1 MRKSAVSQGSRADV
15 VVTLALV
22 LLALLALVLPPT
34 VREPVASAVRQTA
47 GVPLIKLQERAEN
60 TRAAFLSHDSTSRI
74 VDSLALE
81 SMDVGA
87 LRSEN
92 AHLRDLL
99 GLASRLRWGFL
110 VSSADFIPA
119 DALGDRSLGREVML
133 TLNIG
138 SRSGVAPYSPVVAPQ
153 GVVGRVRSVDPTS
166 SLVELYSHENFR
178 LSAMTADQRVL
189 GIVRPHLGDSKDEY
203 MLEMGGVQFRD
214 TLDAGTVI
222 YTSGLGGTFPAYVP
236 VGTVV
241 RELGTAE
248 MWARTYLLAPVVRPG
263 DIRNVV
269 VLTPQRAVAGVEG
282 VWVSAPD
289 SAARATAAVG
299 DSIRADSLSRA
310 ASAMAA
316 TVRQRLLDSLKA
328 AGALVEPSPPSSA
341 AVPASTPTSPP
352 ATSPAPSTPASP
364 PPVAR
369 PAPPATDSAVQRPPP
384 EPAPTVPV
392 KPVTPPPAR

>member
-1 MRKSAVSQGSRADV
+1 VRRSSVSQGSRADV
-15 VVTLALV
+15 IVTLALV
-22 LLALLALVLPPT
+22 VLSLLALILPPA
-34 VREPVASAVRQTA
+34 VRDPVASAVRQTA
-47 GVPLIKLQERAEN
+47 GVPLIELQERAEN
-60 TRAAFLSHDSTSRI
+60 TRAAFLAHDSTSRV

-81 SMDVGA
+81 SMDVLA

-92 AHLRDLL
+92 EHLRELL
-99 GLASRLRWGFL
+99 GLAARLRWGFL
-110 VSSADFIPA
+110 VSSADFLPA
-119 DALGDRSLGREVML
+119 NALGDRSLGREVML
-133 TLNIG
+133 TLNVG

-248 MWARTYLLAPVVRPG
+248 MWARTYLLSPVVRPG
-263 DIRNVV
+263 DIRTVI

-299 DSIRADSLSRA
+299 DSIRADSLARA
-310 ASAMAA
+310 MSAIAAA
-316 TVRQRLLDSLKA
+316 TRQRLLDSLKA
-328 AGALVEPSPPSSA
+328 AGVLVEPPRPASPAGPPANPAPPS
-341 AVPASTPTSPP
+341 P
-352 ATSPAPSTPASP
+352 SPAPAASP
-364 PPVAR
+364 AAPVD
-369 PAPPATDSAVQRPPP
+369 DSATRRPPP
-384 EPAPTVPV
+384 ALPPTVPGQSGSLLRA
-392 KPVTPPPAR
+392 P

>member
-1 MRKSAVSQGSRADV
+1 MTRGAVRRSAVSQGSRADV

-22 LLALLALVLPPT
+22 VLSLLALVLPPA

-47 GVPLIKLQERAEN
+47 GVPLIELQERAEN
-60 TRAAFLSHDSTSRI
+60 TRAAFLAHDSTSRF

-81 SMDVGA
+81 SMDILA

-92 AHLRDLL
+92 DHLRDLL

-110 VSSADFIPA
+110 VSASDFLPA
-119 DALGDRSLGREVML
+119 DALGDRTLGREVML

-138 SRSGVAPYSPVVAPQ
+138 SRSGVVPYSPVVAPQ

-166 SLVELYSHENFR
+166 SMVELYSHENFR

-248 MWARTYLLAPVVRPG
+248 MWARTYLLSPVVRPG
-263 DIRNVV
+263 DIRTVV
-269 VLTPQRAVAGVEG
+269 VLTPQRAIAGLEG
-282 VWVSAPD
+282 VWISAPD

-299 DSIRADSLSRA
+299 DSLRADSLARA

-316 TVRQRLLDSLKA
+316 TARQQLLDSLKA
-328 AGALVEPSPPSSA
+328 AGALVEPTPPASA
-341 AVPASTPTSPP
+341 AGP
-352 ATSPAPSTPASP
+352 PSTPAPSP
-364 PPVAR
+364 AAPAPVVR
-369 PAPPATDSAVQRPPP
+369 PAAPVTDSMTQRPPP
-384 EPAPTVPV
+384 DTVPTVQASPI
-392 KPVTPPPAR
+392 TPAGAR